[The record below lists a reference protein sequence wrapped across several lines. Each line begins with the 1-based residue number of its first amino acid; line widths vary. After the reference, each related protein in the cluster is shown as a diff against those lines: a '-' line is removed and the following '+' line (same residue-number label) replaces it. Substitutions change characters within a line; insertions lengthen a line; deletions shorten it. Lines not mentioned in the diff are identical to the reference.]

1 MVELAGKVAIVTG
14 AASGIGLA
22 VARDFAKHGI
32 RVTVSDIDVEG
43 GKTAAAA
50 LPGARFRAADMAKS
64 EDVQRLVAETIAAEG
79 QVDILVNNAGIQY
92 VAPLTEF
99 PEAKWRQII
108 EIMLTAPF
116 LLTKAVLPGMYAR
129 KWGRILNIAS
139 VHALRASAFK
149 AAYVTAK
156 HGLLGLTRVTALEGA
171 EHGVTCNAI
180 CPSYVRTPL
189 VEKQIADQARVHGIP
204 ESEVVEKIM
213 VTEGAIHRL
222 LEPEEVAQLVTYL
235 CTDAA
240 SAITG
245 SAQTIDCGW
254 TAQSPARSLDKP
266 CTQFGLH
273 HFAHCIAWQRIC

>member
-1 MVELAGKVAIVTG
+1 MASIEGKVAIVTG

-22 VARDFAKHGI
+22 IARDFAKQGI
-32 RVTVSDIDVEG
+32 HVTLSDIDVAG
-43 GKTAAAA
+43 GQAAAA
-50 LPGARFRAADMAKS
+50 ELPGARFQAADMTKS
-64 EDVQRLVAETIAAEG
+64 ADIEQLVADTIATEG

-92 VAPLTEF
+92 VAPIIEF

-108 EIMLTAPF
+108 DLMLTAPF
-116 LLTKAVLPGMYAR
+116 LLTKAVLPEMYTR
-129 KWGRILNIAS
+129 KWGRIINIAS

-149 AAYVTAK
+149 SAYVSAK

-171 EHGVTCNAI
+171 EHSVTCNAI

-213 VTEGAIHRL
+213 VAEAPIHRL

-240 SAITG
+240 SGITG
-245 SAQTIDCGW
+245 SAQSIDCGW
-254 TAQSPARSLDKP
+254 TA
-266 CTQFGLH
+266 H
-273 HFAHCIAWQRIC
+273 

>member
-1 MVELAGKVAIVTG
+1 M
-14 AASGIGLA
+14 
-22 VARDFAKHGI
+22 RHG
-32 RVTVSDIDVEG
+32 DD
-43 GKTAAAA
+43 
-50 LPGARFRAADMAKS
+50 L
-64 EDVQRLVAETIAAEG
+64 QRLVTETLEAEG
-79 QVDILVNNAGIQY
+79 QIDILVNNAGIQY
-92 VAPLTEF
+92 VAPITEF

-116 LLTKAVLPGMYAR
+116 LMTKAVLPGMYAHQ
-129 KWGRILNIAS
+129 WGRVINIAS

-149 AAYVTAK
+149 SAYVSAK

-204 ESEVVEKIM
+204 ESDVVEKIM
-213 VTEGAIHRL
+213 LSEAAIRRL

-240 SAITG
+240 SGITG
-245 SAQTIDCGW
+245 SAQSIDCGW
-254 TAQSPARSLDKP
+254 S
-266 CTQFGLH
+266 
-273 HFAHCIAWQRIC
+273 AH

>member
-1 MVELAGKVAIVTG
+1 MTGLEGKVALVTG

-22 VARDFAKHGI
+22 IVRDFVQHGI
-32 RVTVSDIDVEG
+32 RVTLSDIDVERG
-43 GKTAAAA
+43 QAVAGE
-50 LPGARFRAADMAKS
+50 LPGVRFQAADMTKPDDLQQLITRTL
-64 EDVQRLVAETIAAEG
+64 EVEG
-79 QVDILVNNAGIQY
+79 RIDILVNNAGIQH
-92 VAPLTEF
+92 VSPIPEF
-99 PEAKWRQII
+99 PEAKWRQIL

-116 LLTKAVLPGMYAR
+116 LLTKAVLPGMYAH
-129 KWGRILNIAS
+129 KWGRIINIAS

-149 AAYVTAK
+149 SAYVSAK

-189 VEKQIADQARVHGIP
+189 VEKQIADQARVHNIP

-213 VTEGAIHRL
+213 VAEGAIHRL
-222 LEPEEVAQLVTYL
+222 LEPEEVAQLATYL

-245 SAQTIDCGW
+245 SAQLIDCGW
-254 TAQSPARSLDKP
+254 TAR
-266 CTQFGLH
+266 
-273 HFAHCIAWQRIC
+273 

>member
-1 MVELAGKVAIVTG
+1 MAGLAGKVAIVTG

-22 VARDFAKHGI
+22 IARDFAQHGI
-32 RVTVSDIDVEG
+32 RVTLSDIDVEG
-43 GKTAAAA
+43 GRSAAAA
-50 LPGARFRAADMAKS
+50 LERARFQAADMGNSASVQQLVS
-64 EDVQRLVAETIAAEG
+64 ETLAAEG

-92 VAPLTEF
+92 VAPIVEF
-99 PEAKWRQII
+99 PEEKWRQII

-116 LLTKAVLPGMYAR
+116 LLTKAVLPSMYEH
-129 KWGRILNIAS
+129 KWGRIINIGS
-139 VHALRASAFK
+139 VHSLRASAFK
-149 AAYVTAK
+149 SAYVAAK
-156 HGLLGLTRVTALEGA
+156 HGLLGLTRVTALEAA

-189 VEKQIADQARVHGIP
+189 VEKQIADQARIHGIP

-235 CTDAA
+235 CSDAA
-240 SAITG
+240 SGITG

-254 TAQSPARSLDKP
+254 TA
-266 CTQFGLH
+266 H
-273 HFAHCIAWQRIC
+273 